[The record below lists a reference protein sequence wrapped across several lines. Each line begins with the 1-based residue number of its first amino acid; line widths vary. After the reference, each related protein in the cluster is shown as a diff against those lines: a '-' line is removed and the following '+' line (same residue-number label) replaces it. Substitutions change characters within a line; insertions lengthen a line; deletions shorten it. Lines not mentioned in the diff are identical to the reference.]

1 MSKVTVYTKKPC
13 PQCDMTKKLMTREG
27 IEFEEADLMADP
39 ELLEK
44 FKAEGLLQ
52 APIVVIGNDG
62 RRWSGFRPD
71 LIEELKHKDAAA

>member
-1 MSKVTVYTKKPC
+1 MKVTVYTKKPC
-13 PQCDMTKKLMTREG
+13 PQCDMTKMLMKREG
-27 IEFEEADLMADP
+27 IEFEEVDLLADL

-52 APIVVIGNDG
+52 APIIVLGNDG

-71 LIEELKHKDAAA
+71 LIEQLKPKDEEAA

>member
-1 MSKVTVYTKKPC
+1 MKVTIWTKSPC
-13 PQCDMTKKLMTREG
+13 SQCDMTKRLMKREG
-27 IEFEEADLMADP
+27 IEFGEENLEENP
-39 ELLEK
+39 EALEA

-71 LIEELKHKDAAA
+71 LIKELNHGPA